1 MAALAS
7 LLPELEDVL
16 QHGSEAKRAATLKR
30 ITDLFIDGASQFEE
44 DHVGLFDEVLSSLIV
59 EIETKTLAELA
70 RRLAPIGNA
79 PLKVIRRLARND
91 DISVAGP
98 VLMESRRLA
107 EADLLDIAKTK
118 SQAHLLAISGRQE
131 VGAALT
137 DVLVGRGDGD
147 VVRNVARNP
156 GAQFSEAGLSVL
168 MKRAE
173 KDDLLAERV
182 GQRPDI
188 PPHLFRG
195 LLAQATEVVQQ
206 RLLATAR
213 PETQVEIRR
222 ILAEVSQ
229 EIAAKNAPARDYLAA
244 QRAVLAMHRSGGLAE
259 AQLVDFA
266 KSGRFEETIAAL
278 SALCAVP
285 IDVVDRLM
293 SGDRA
298 DPVLILCKAVG
309 FEWPTVRAIIQVR
322 AGARRVSNQALD
334 GAMANFERL
343 SLATAQRVLRFW
355 QARQEGPQ
363 AVG

>member
-1 MAALAS
+1 
-7 LLPELEDVL
+7 
-16 QHGSEAKRAATLKR
+16 
-30 ITDLFIDGASQFEE
+30 
-44 DHVGLFDEVLSSLIV
+44 
-59 EIETKTLAELA
+59 
-70 RRLAPIGNA
+70 
-79 PLKVIRRLARND
+79 
-91 DISVAGP
+91 
-98 VLMESRRLA
+98 
-107 EADLLDIAKTK
+107 
-118 SQAHLLAISGRQE
+118 
-131 VGAALT
+131 
-137 DVLVGRGDGD
+137 
-147 VVRNVARNP
+147 
-156 GAQFSEAGLSVL
+156 

-182 GQRPDI
+182 GQRADI

-244 QRAVLAMHRSGGLAE
+244 QRAVLAMHQSGGLAE

-266 KSGRFEETIAAL
+266 RSGRFEETIATL

-363 AVG
+363 AVV